1 MDTSDGSLLSIRLRF
16 SDDARLGPGKIAL
29 LEAVGRTGTVAAAG
43 QSLGMSERR
52 ATLLIESLTAF
63 FGEPV
68 VLIEPGS
75 GRAQVSALG
84 SELVRAFRAVEA
96 DAKRSFDTQ
105 FAAVRAKMSEAG
117 GPVSGQTKTS
127 ENR

>member
-1 MDTSDGSLLSIRLRF
+1 MDNSIGSLLSIRLRF

-29 LEAVGRTGTVAAAG
+29 LEAVERTGSVAAAG

-52 ATLLIESLTAF
+52 ALLLIESLTAF

-68 VLIEPGS
+68 VLIDPHWG
-75 GRAQVSALG
+75 VSALG

-96 DAKRSFDTQ
+96 DARRSLDTQ
-105 FAAVRAKMSEAG
+105 FAAVRAKMSAHRDH
-117 GPVSGQTKTS
+117 SS
-127 ENR
+127 

>member
-1 MDTSDGSLLSIRLRF
+1 MDTSNGSLLSIRLRF

-29 LEAVGRTGTVAAAG
+29 LEAIERTGSIAAAG

-52 ATLLIESLTAF
+52 ATLLVESLTAF

-68 VLIEPGS
+68 VLIKSSS
-75 GRAQVSALG
+75 GQAQVSALG

-96 DAKRSFDTQ
+96 DARRSFDTQ
-105 FAAVRAKMSEAG
+105 FSAVRARMAEK
-117 GPVSGQTKTS
+117 
-127 ENR
+127 R

>member
-1 MDTSDGSLLSIRLRF
+1 MDNSNGSLLSIRLRF
-16 SDDARLGPGKIAL
+16 SDEARLGPGKIAL
-29 LEAVGRTGTVAAAG
+29 LEAVERTGSIAAAG

-68 VLIEPGS
+68 IVNNTVS
-75 GRAQVSALG
+75 GQAQISALG

-96 DAKRSFDTQ
+96 DARRSFDTQ
-105 FAAVRAKMSEAG
+105 FAAVRARMSE
-117 GPVSGQTKTS
+117 T
-127 ENR
+127 R

>member
-1 MDTSDGSLLSIRLRF
+1 MDTSKGSLLSIRLRF
-16 SDDARLGPGKIAL
+16 SDEARLGPGKIAL
-29 LEAVGRTGTVAAAG
+29 LEAVERTGSIAAAG

-68 VLIEPGS
+68 VVIGTVS
-75 GRAQVSALG
+75 GQAQVSALG

-96 DAKRSFDTQ
+96 DARRSFDTQ
-105 FAAVRAKMSEAG
+105 FAAVRARMSEI
-117 GPVSGQTKTS
+117 
-127 ENR
+127 R

>member
-1 MDTSDGSLLSIRLRF
+1 MNVPSHSLVSIRLRF

-29 LEAVGRTGTVAAAG
+29 LEAVERTGSVAAAG
-43 QSLGMSERR
+43 QALGMSERR

-68 VLIEPGS
+68 VVMDTHS
-75 GRAQVSALG
+75 GRSQVSALG

-96 DAKRSFDTQ
+96 DARRSFDAQ
-105 FAAVRAKMSEAG
+105 FASVREKMA
-117 GPVSGQTKTS
+117 
-127 ENR
+127 R

>member
-1 MDTSDGSLLSIRLRF
+1 MDNSIGSLLSIRLRF

-29 LEAVGRTGTVAAAG
+29 LEAVERTGSVAAAG

-52 ATLLIESLTAF
+52 ALLLIESLTAF

-68 VLIEPGS
+68 VLIDPHS
-75 GRAQVSALG
+75 GEARVSALG

-96 DAKRSFDTQ
+96 DARRSLDTQ
-105 FAAVRAKMSEAG
+105 FAAVRAKMS
-117 GPVSGQTKTS
+117 VHRDHS
-127 ENR
+127 N